1 MVRFSDAEIG
11 ELISEKK
18 TLPVDYLK
26 ALQVQDKKTGKQ
38 ASLKVVGEDG
48 HNFKIILR
56 QSHLNPFDFSAILV
70 HVPSDTYSDF
80 RLRRYNGKTGEHTN
94 SIERSKFDGF
104 HVHFATQRY
113 QERGE
118 KEDTYAEPSDRYA
131 TLADALQ
138 CLLDDCGFVRPPEEQ
153 LSLLFAEEA

>member
-1 MVRFSDAEIG
+1 MGRLTDAEIG
-11 ELISEKK
+11 ELVAEKK
-18 TLPVDYLK
+18 TLPPDYLK
-26 ALQVQDKKTGKQ
+26 ALQVQDKRTAKQ
-38 ASLKVVGEDG
+38 ATLGVTGEGG
-48 HNFKIILR
+48 HDFRIILR

-70 HVPSDTYSDF
+70 HTPANSYADF

-94 SIERSKFDGF
+94 SIERTRFDGF
-104 HVHFATQRY
+104 HIHYATQRY

-118 KEDTYAEPSDRYA
+118 KEDTYAEPTDRYA

-153 LSLLFAEEA
+153 LSLFSEEA